1 MPFLFSKIE
10 DAKDHILTGFILV
23 FAIALLVARHE
34 GGMRNTRV
42 VAMTAVSYLEQP
54 LSAVRVYRTALQTNR
69 ELHREN
75 IQLLDELS
83 RLRSARDEVNELRR
97 MIEFRQQN
105 NYMRE
110 LVPALIV
117 GKDLTGL
124 RNSLTINVG
133 SNNGVMVGMP
143 VVNSKG
149 LVGSVILVSQNYSK
163 ILPFE
168 NSLFRV
174 SASLQGMRAYGMVQ
188 WSGSGSTLIMNYVPQ
203 TIEVESGMIVETSGF
218 SNNFPP
224 NIPIGTVIVSNPE
237 PGRDTQRIQ
246 IQPFVDLNS
255 LVEVFVVRY
264 QPEHEVDSLQT
275 IYRGVL

>member
-110 LVPALIV
+110 LVPSLIV

-133 SNNGVMVGMP
+133 SNKGVMVGMP

-149 LVGSVILVSQNYSK
+149 LAVPLENAGEIL
-163 ILPFE
+163 
-168 NSLFRV
+168 
-174 SASLQGMRAYGMVQ
+174 
-188 WSGSGSTLIMNYVPQ
+188 
-203 TIEVESGMIVETSGF
+203 
-218 SNNFPP
+218 
-224 NIPIGTVIVSNPE
+224 
-237 PGRDTQRIQ
+237 
-246 IQPFVDLNS
+246 
-255 LVEVFVVRY
+255 
-264 QPEHEVDSLQT
+264 
-275 IYRGVL
+275 